1 MGHLAHMHTLRV
13 PSPLLLWT
21 WIMKSQCWDCDCGWI
36 VVWFITMPYMK
47 IKLCFIH
54 PNDRSLMIIILM
66 GRVLMN
72 SCFNHLLWVCC
83 IVVSDKVALVIGNQQ
98 YQCDKLKGLFYS
110 EKDAYDVAQALYTL
124 GFKVRTKSHTCTC
137 SLLRKGA
144 NIKLFKSD
152 INIIVNWPSCPALFI

>member
-1 MGHLAHMHTLRV
+1 M
-13 PSPLLLWT
+13 
-21 WIMKSQCWDCDCGWI
+21 
-36 VVWFITMPYMK
+36 
-47 IKLCFIH
+47 
-54 PNDRSLMIIILM
+54 
-66 GRVLMN
+66 
-72 SCFNHLLWVCC
+72 
-83 IVVSDKVALVIGNQQ
+83 SDKVALVIGNQQ

-152 INIIVNWPSCPALFI
+152 INIIVNWPSCPAFICIKC